1 VLSSFN
7 PWLVFHGLKR
17 NLGNLFQSVCKLF
30 RITTSH
36 QPPDNA
42 AQDLDLIVKNFF
54 DQFQRWLEDLQ
65 IRYLSA
71 GRKGKARLA
80 KNLIQRIGD
89 EKFSYS
95 LYRIKL
101 AVFLETLAFGS
112 NTRSEEALFKL
123 ANFFNCFARDMVLD
137 TREELITFFSL
148 FRLLLDFCSAKAVL
162 LKVAAGLFFL
172 SKQFDLEPFIE
183 DFLGDK
189 LRELQDLEKRIL
201 EDADRD
207 LKRRI
212 DYLRRLFP
220 FFSGGRPEPLDES
233 YGVKQDIM
241 PEGQGSPADQTPRNP
256 NFFNLSINSSAGQ
269 PQGGFFLD
277 NLNDIKDKA
286 LRRPPLNKDLFNQ
299 EPSLDFSQDE
309 DETQIT
315 TFADFRKLLWEVI
328 STRGSSEPI
337 EFQINML
344 QVWRQFKSLLRLLG
358 ADRVLKGGQ
367 AYVSEEAILFH
378 NLVVMINDVLT
389 LLSQRSDSQE
399 GSVSTLSQS
408 RNFEDAA
415 VCLTSDIFEI
425 FVRISFEAQ
434 KRGLVSGF
442 LLLIDLTRIAYEKV
456 GCGSLEFLNIIERVV
471 TETSFI

>member
-1 VLSSFN
+1 LPCKGCAAKSSSR
-7 PWLVFHGLKR
+7 LV
-17 NLGNLFQSVCKLF
+17 
-30 RITTSH
+30 
-36 QPPDNA
+36 
-42 AQDLDLIVKNFF
+42 
-54 DQFQRWLEDLQ
+54 
-65 IRYLSA
+65 
-71 GRKGKARLA
+71 
-80 KNLIQRIGD
+80 
-89 EKFSYS
+89 
-95 LYRIKL
+95 
-101 AVFLETLAFGS
+101 
-112 NTRSEEALFKL
+112 
-123 ANFFNCFARDMVLD
+123 
-137 TREELITFFSL
+137 
-148 FRLLLDFCSAKAVL
+148 
-162 LKVAAGLFFL
+162 FL
-172 SKQFDLEPFIE
+172 SKQFDLEPFIT

-189 LRELQDLEKRIL
+189 LQELQDLERRIL
-201 EDADRD
+201 QDADRD
-207 LKRRI
+207 LNRRI

-256 NFFNLSINSSAGQ
+256 NFFNLSINGSAGQ

-277 NLNDIKDKA
+277 NFNDIKDKA

-299 EPSLDFSQDE
+299 EPNLGFSQDE

-315 TFADFRKLLWEVI
+315 TFADFRKLLREVI
-328 STRGSSEPI
+328 SPRGSSERI
-337 EFQINML
+337 EFQINMS

-358 ADRVLKGGQ
+358 ADRLLKGGQ

-399 GSVSTLSQS
+399 GSVSTLSES
-408 RNFEDAA
+408 RNFENAA

-442 LLLIDLTRIAYEKV
+442 LLFIDLTRIAYEQV
-456 GCGSLEFLNIIERVV
+456 GCGSLEFLNIIERVI